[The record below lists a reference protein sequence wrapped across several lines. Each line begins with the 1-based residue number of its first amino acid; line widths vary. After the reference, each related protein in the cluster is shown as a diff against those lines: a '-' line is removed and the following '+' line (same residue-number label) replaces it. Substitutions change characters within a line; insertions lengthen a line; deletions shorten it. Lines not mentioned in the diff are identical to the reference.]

1 MKDIASSWFKSLQKE
16 ICLNLES
23 LENQAV
29 LNEDQ
34 FRATSFTFKD
44 WSRDGGGGGTMGVM
58 RGGRVFEKAGVNFS
72 AVHGEFSPEFASKIP
87 GADQDPTFWASGIS
101 IVIHPRSPL
110 VPIIHMNT
118 RMIVTTKTWF
128 GGGIDL
134 TPVYPIDEDTDF
146 FHSQVKNTCD
156 QFDVTYY
163 DKFKK
168 SCDEYF
174 YIHHRNEP
182 RGVGGIFYDN
192 LNSGNIHQDFEFT
205 KAVGNLFMNVYKP
218 IVQKHFN
225 TPWGMQQIQ
234 DQLYKRAKY
243 TEFNLIYDKG
253 TEFGLKTG
261 GNIEAI
267 FVSLPPTASWQ

>member
-1 MKDIASSWFKSLQKE
+1 MKNIASNWFKSLQDK
-16 ICLNLES
+16 ICLDLES
-23 LENQAV
+23 LENQSI

-34 FRATSFTFKD
+34 FRATSFTFTD
-44 WSRDGGGGGTMGVM
+44 WSRDGGGGGTMGVL

-72 AVHGEFSPEFASKIP
+72 AVHGQFPAEFASKIP
-87 GADQDPTFWASGIS
+87 GADKDPTFWASGIS

-134 TPVYPIDEDTDF
+134 TPVYPTDEDTEF

-156 QFDVTYY
+156 QFDTSYY

-192 LNSGNIHQDFEFT
+192 LNSGNLEQDFEFS
-205 KAVGNLFMNVYKP
+205 KAVGNLFINVYRPLVK
-218 IVQKHFN
+218 KYFN
-225 TPWGMQQIQ
+225 IPWETAQTQ
-234 DQLYKRAKY
+234 DQLHKRAKY

-267 FVSLPPTASWQ
+267 FVSLPPMASWQ